1 MGKEQGKS
9 NIRRY
14 FSVENPLV
22 KRPMN
27 AYIKYRKFLPL
38 VAFFTGFG
46 WDSFTLRRIDAF
58 VDNLI
63 LLCYL
68 LLLGTL
74 ILIFHLVDKRVLKK
88 DFLDK
93 RVEWFPIA
101 IQFFVGGLF
110 SAYVVFYFHSA
121 SLSKT
126 ALFFIILVGL
136 LVANEFLKERLTNMY
151 LQMALFFL
159 AAFSFFTFFLPVL
172 LKEMNGYVFLLGGF
186 LSLAM
191 VWGVLFYLLYRSAI
205 RSKEQYWK
213 ICGLLGGMFL
223 VLNLFYAMNWIPP
236 VPLSLKK
243 GGIYHHVERVGNQY
257 KLKFESP
264 RWYQFRKDSDNP
276 FTYAPDDTVYCFA
289 AVFAPTELKKGI
301 YHHWQQYSDKR
312 GEWIT
317 TDKLRYNI
325 TGGRDGGYRGYSFK
339 KNIQPGDWRVE
350 VKTEDEMLL
359 GQIRFTIEAADSATY
374 TLETIYR

>member
-22 KRPMN
+22 KRPMK

-301 YHHWQQYSDKR
+301 YHHWQQYSNKR